1 MRGDLEKLQS
11 HWNFFLFF
19 YFIHLNTVSQYDKA
33 WFSAGPVQKGMIPFS
48 KTHSSLRSSSK
59 HTDPRRETGFNSAH
73 KDSEDVRKNRL
84 R

>member
-33 WFSAGPVQKGMIPFS
+33 
-48 KTHSSLRSSSK
+48 
-59 HTDPRRETGFNSAH
+59 
-73 KDSEDVRKNRL
+73 
-84 R
+84 